1 MTTTHKPPADS
12 VQWVLEVDKK
22 NIAYIVGIF
31 EAYDHFAV
39 VRTLDP
45 ARGHIELMIA
55 PDFERDVAKLVT
67 ALSGE
72 LPLRVLT
79 RLVYKSVSGW

>member
-1 MTTTHKPPADS
+1 MIDPMHTDS
-12 VQWVLEVDKK
+12 VQWILEVNKSD
-22 NIAYIVGIF
+22 IAYIVGLF

-55 PDFERDVAKLVT
+55 PDYLEDVAELVDH
-67 ALSGE
+67 LSGE
-72 LPLRVLT
+72 I
-79 RLVYKSVSGW
+79 SVRILKQ